1 MKDTE
6 LRARLI
12 KLGMPPLRADNM
24 TREIR
29 DRTLP
34 VAAVAALKV
43 AQHRGRHGMAGYGDE
58 QMAGLL
64 KKVKKAVKKTV
75 KGAIKITGKVAGVV
89 APVIPVAAVAA
100 GAAALLTKK
109 KKAQPAI
116 AVPAPVAQQAETVAR
131 QAVEENYPADPAQLM
146 MAMLAAQGSN
156 MVSAPAQQLMQD
168 VVTQGV
174 EQTPAGPSP
183 LPPWLIPAGIGVV
196 ALVGVMAMSRGRR

>member
-12 KLGMPPLRADNM
+12 KLGMQPTAADNV

-58 QMAGLL
+58 QLAGLL
-64 KKVKKAVKKTV
+64 KKVKKAVKKV
-75 KGAIKITGKVAGVV
+75 VKVAGKAAAVV
-89 APVIPVAAVAA
+89 APVIPIAAVAA
-100 GAAALLTKK
+100 GAAHLLTKK
-109 KKAQPAI
+109 KKKQAAI
-116 AVPAPVAQQAETVAR
+116 AVPAPVAQQATVVAQ
-131 QAVEENYPADPAQLM
+131 QAVAENYPADPAQLM
-146 MAMLAAQGSN
+146 MAMLANQGTN
-156 MVSAPAQQLMQD
+156 MVSPPAQQLMQD
-168 VVTQGV
+168 VVSQGV

-183 LPPWLIPAGIGVV
+183 LPPWLIPAGVGVA
-196 ALVGVMAMSRGRR
+196 ALVGVLALSRGKR